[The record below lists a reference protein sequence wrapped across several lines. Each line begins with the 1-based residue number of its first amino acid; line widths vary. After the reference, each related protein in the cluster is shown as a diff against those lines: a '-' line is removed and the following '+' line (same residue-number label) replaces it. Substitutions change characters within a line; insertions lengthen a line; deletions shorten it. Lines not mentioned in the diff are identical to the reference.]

1 MAKDEIRRY
10 QVNLPCATKF
20 FSILVETGPVDYAPP
35 PFQIKGAMDPEYQD
49 DEESASQQQT

>member
-35 PFQIKGAMDPEYQD
+35 PPFQIKGAMDPEYQD
-49 DEESASQQQT
+49 DE